1 MTLKDKDITA
11 LPIHDAIIVPVSA
24 VATAKQVM
32 LDVFKRRTGQDGV
45 VDILTKHQFEDE
57 LQLAA

>member
-1 MTLKDKDITA
+1 MDIVA

-24 VATAKQVM
+24 GATAKQVM
-32 LDVFKRRTGQDGV
+32 LDVFRKRTGQDGV
-45 VDILTKHQFEDE
+45 VDLISKPHAEQMEE